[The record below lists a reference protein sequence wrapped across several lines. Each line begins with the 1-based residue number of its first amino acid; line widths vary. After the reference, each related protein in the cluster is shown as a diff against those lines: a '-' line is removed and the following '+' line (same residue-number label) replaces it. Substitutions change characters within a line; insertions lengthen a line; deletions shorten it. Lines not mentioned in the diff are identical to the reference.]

1 MLDLYGYSSYNTYN
15 MTNDFRP
22 SPDEPAYRH
31 IAEQFRTRLA
41 TGDLKPGDRLPA
53 IRALAIELHLDAG
66 TVARAYAELRREG
79 LIVNRRGAGS
89 FIAPKAGEGSF
100 AVERRRRLETI
111 AERAVVEAL
120 GLGFGIEDIET
131 AITLRIADWR
141 ERRAGGKT
149 GRAPRKPGGRT
160 IRFHGSH
167 DLAVELLASHLTST
181 HAGVRFETSFVGS
194 MAGLMALA
202 GREADVAGT
211 HLVDEVTGECN
222 APFVRRILP
231 EEQVVLITL
240 MERVQGLM
248 VKPGNPK
255 HIIGIVDLARP
266 DVQFVNRQNGSGTR
280 ILLDSL
286 LRKQGIAHTRV
297 KGYAREEKTHV
308 AVARTVAECGAD
320 VGLGAQSA
328 AGVSG
333 LDFIPLVKE
342 RYDLAVLKESLAR
355 EPLSLIPEVVRS
367 TGFRAMLGAVP
378 GYDTRATGRTVNV
391 SPGGIAK
398 GK

>member
-1 MLDLYGYSSYNTYN
+1 MLNLYGFIAYKTYN
-15 MTNDFRP
+15 MTTDFRTT
-22 SPDEPAYRH
+22 PDEPAYRH

-41 TGDLKPGDRLPA
+41 TGDLRPGDRLPA
-53 IRALAIELHLDAG
+53 IRALAKELHLDAG

-89 FIAPKAGEGSF
+89 FIAPTAGEGAF
-100 AVERRRRLETI
+100 AAERRRRLDSI

-120 GLGFGIEDIET
+120 GLGFAVEDIET

-141 ERRAGGKT
+141 ERRAGKT
-149 GRAPRKPGGRT
+149 GRAPRKPGVHT

-167 DLAVELLASHLTST
+167 DLAVELLASHLTSM

-202 GREADVAGT
+202 GREADIAGA
-211 HLVDEVTGECN
+211 HLVDEATGECN

-231 EEQVVLITL
+231 EEDVVLITL
-240 MERVQGLM
+240 MERVQGLI
-248 VKPGNPK
+248 VKPGNPR
-255 HIIGIVDLARP
+255 HIIGISDLARP

-286 LRKQGIAHTRV
+286 LRKHGIAHTRV

-308 AVARTVAECGAD
+308 AVARAVAEGGAD
-320 VGLGAQSA
+320 VGIGAQSA

-342 RYDLAVLKESLAR
+342 RYDLAMLKDSLAR
-355 EPLSLIPEVVRS
+355 GPLGLIPEVVRS
-367 TGFRAMLGAVP
+367 AAFRGMLGAVP
-378 GYDTRATGRTVNV
+378 GYDTHATGRTVTIR
-391 SPGGIAK
+391 PGERTK
-398 GK
+398 EKS